1 MLITDSDQMAQ
12 SAAHIL
18 SDDFKS
24 STLCLQ
30 IITLIYKHFLNV
42 QSR

>member
-30 IITLIYKHFLNV
+30 IISTYIQAFLNV
-42 QSR
+42 KSD